1 MESKKE
7 VLDYEDVERDNTNIS
22 TEDRNSSGQ
31 QKENL
36 ATTSFKELIQKPELF
51 KAIQDSGFENPSE
64 VQQDAIPSIKSG
76 NDLLCQAKS
85 GMGKT
90 SVFVLSTLDMI
101 EKDQKP
107 FSVIVLEPTRELA
120 IQTKNEYIRFSTG
133 IKDLKIAVL

>member
-7 VLDYEDVERDNTNIS
+7 VLDYEEVERDTTNIS

-51 KAIQDSGFENPSE
+51 QAIQDSGFENPSE